1 LARQHIES
9 LQHGQPVWGPFLQT
23 VAGRRGLLLTDR
35 KKISSL
41 KMLRRTVILHK
52 SDASG
57 QTLHFCHVRVVSAF
71 HPIDGVIGLRLVD
84 S

>member
-1 LARQHIES
+1 MQHIES

-57 QTLHFCHVRVVSAF
+57 QKRRFGRARVASAL
-71 HPIDGVIGLRLVD
+71 PPVATKSV
-84 S
+84 